1 MSTVYIIALF
11 VVLIV
16 YGPLIWAL
24 YKLSKAG
31 SAS

>member
-1 MSTVYIIALF
+1 MDAVYMIALF

-24 YKLSKAG
+24 YRLSKA
-31 SAS
+31 STP

>member
-1 MSTVYIIALF
+1 MDAVHIIALF

-24 YKLSKAG
+24 YKLSKA
-31 SAS
+31 STP